1 MSLFVF
7 VLYAEWQLIHACV
20 YSSSSIEQ
28 DLFSL
33 EEGVPTTLS
42 AEEDATISL
51 INFDKLRLLYQLLKE
66 FRQLQQTPYTT
77 LDG

>member
-1 MSLFVF
+1 
-7 VLYAEWQLIHACV
+7 
-20 YSSSSIEQ
+20 
-28 DLFSL
+28 L

-66 FRQLQQTPYTT
+66 FRQLQQSPYTT